1 MIMEILLNMYAE
13 SYIDR
18 EKIIE
23 IFEIS
28 NVEEKNKM
36 LNKLIYFI
44 LNAHVN
50 EKQLEEAIKQTGFRE
65 TIDPYKILKSKK
77 LI

>member
-28 NVEEKNKM
+28 NVEEKNKIESVDYR
-36 LNKLIYFI
+36 K
-44 LNAHVN
+44 
-50 EKQLEEAIKQTGFRE
+50 
-65 TIDPYKILKSKK
+65 
-77 LI
+77 